1 MMRSLKKKLCRFFK
15 MADSKI
21 SKSMARVE
29 LEESV
34 EVVNI
39 LNLPNEILV
48 QIIIKLAQD
57 DILKGVALVCKRFLE
72 VTRLPKMLQ
81 IINIPCLGYFE
92 EDLPR
97 IQNCLAIYPKSL
109 LYIDDLE
116 IKLSL
121 GHLEVL
127 ESVAPSIQRL
137 KITVD
142 FDMDFAYPPLFQNIK
157 VLELDDI
164 DYLEDDFDLHGI
176 GFWKQF
182 PNLTALRLNLTS
194 HYSKNTDVSCISFIF
209 IVKWSVFSPLIIL
222 FFQLVHYKSHG

>member
-1 MMRSLKKKLCRFFK
+1 MEE
-15 MADSKI
+15 SKI
-21 SKSMARVE
+21 SKSMAKLE
-29 LEESV
+29 LKKSKV
-34 EVVNI
+34 LLNI
-39 LNLPNEILV
+39 QDFPNELLV
-48 QIIIKLAQD
+48 QIFKNLAQD
-57 DILKGVALVCKRFLE
+57 DILESVALVCKRFLE
-72 VTRLPKMLQ
+72 VSRLPKVLPLIKISCQ
-81 IINIPCLGYFE
+81 GVFE
-92 EDLPR
+92 EDLPK
-97 IQNCLAIYPKSL
+97 IQNCLAIYPKSF

-127 ESVAPSIQRL
+127 ELVAPSIQRL